1 MRKQSSVGAVSLII
15 AFVSSISLACAQIG
29 SGNAEMPSGDV
40 WPSDAEH
47 IQFPTPGA
55 TEVDEEP
62 SSNSSAPTN
71 TEALHA
77 NCTVRSHSE
86 GRSHVSAP
94 RAAIILRKHGQ
105 HLRLAHAPDRGHSIR
120 HGSAQ
125 NERLVSF
132 RCRIDL
138 PGSEI
143 GTAP

>member
-1 MRKQSSVGAVSLII
+1 MRKQSGVGAVSLII

-29 SGNAEMPSGDV
+29 PGSAGMPSGDV

-47 IQFPTPGA
+47 IHFPKPGA
-55 TEVDEEP
+55 AEADEEP
-62 SSNSSAPTN
+62 AWNSPPPTN

-77 NCTVRSHSE
+77 NCTVRSRYE
-86 GRSHVSAP
+86 RRNHVFTP
-94 RAAIILRKHGQ
+94 RAVIILDKHGQ
-105 HLRLAHAPDRGHSIR
+105 HLRLAHAPDRGHSIH
-120 HGSAQ
+120 HGSQ

-138 PGSEI
+138 PSSEF

>member
-1 MRKQSSVGAVSLII
+1 MRKQSSIGGVSLIL

-29 SGNAEMPSGDV
+29 SGGTEMPSGDV

-47 IQFPTPGA
+47 IHFPTPGA
-55 TEVDEEP
+55 AEADEEP
-62 SSNSSAPTN
+62 PWNGSPSTN

-77 NCTVRSHSE
+77 NCTARSRYE
-86 GRSHVSAP
+86 RRSHVSAP
-94 RAAIILRKHGQ
+94 RAAIIVDKHEQ
-105 HLRLAHAPDRGHSIR
+105 HLRLAHASDRGHSIR
-120 HGSAQ
+120 HGSPQ

-143 GTAP
+143 GTVP

>member
-1 MRKQSSVGAVSLII
+1 MRKQLSVGAVSLIL

-29 SGNAEMPSGDV
+29 SGNAEVPSGDV

-47 IQFPTPGA
+47 IHFPTPRA
-55 TEVDEEP
+55 AEADEEP
-62 SSNSSAPTN
+62 AGNSSAAN

-77 NCTVRSHSE
+77 NCTVRSQYE
-86 GRSHVSAP
+86 RRNHVSAP
-94 RAAIILRKHGQ
+94 RAAIILSKHRP
-105 HLRLAHAPDRGHSIR
+105 HLRLAHAHDRGNSIR
-120 HGSAQ
+120 HGSPQ
-125 NERLVSF
+125 NERLISF